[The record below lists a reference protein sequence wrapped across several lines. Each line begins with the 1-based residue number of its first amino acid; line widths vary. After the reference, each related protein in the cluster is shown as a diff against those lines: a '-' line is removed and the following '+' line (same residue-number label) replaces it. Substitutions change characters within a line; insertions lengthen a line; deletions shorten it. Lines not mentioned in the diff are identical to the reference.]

1 MSAGEFRRFP
11 ASSFGMEDQQ
21 SSEHQPQQL
30 RDTIIR
36 RALDAFLHGG
46 YSRTS
51 TDKISRMLGISKKTL
66 YKVFPTKEDLL
77 RSVVRLA
84 TRSLEERTNAIYADS
99 ATSVEK
105 RLETL
110 VTQISPVYA
119 RIRSPQML
127 LDFQRAAPTVWN
139 ELRLWRLERYAALH
153 GLIAE
158 GVARG
163 EVRADV
169 SVDDVVT
176 MYAILVDKCMDYE
189 TLEESS
195 VSSLQL
201 YQGLMDI
208 LLRGISVVHAGYRM
222 PSAAPIVLERS
233 QLLQAALTLF
243 NSVGYSKTS
252 SDEIAKALGISKRT
266 LYEQV
271 CKKSHVATT
280 LLLQTARAINHR
292 CDPLTFEDPSTFY
305 HDLHVLITSYVG
317 ALRELS
323 PLFIDDLATA
333 LPRLHRAFT
342 VWRRSSFESHISRA
356 AAGGRRLGLLRTSID
371 TPVLIALV
379 RLTMEDVLLRQPA
392 TNTTGTSVA
401 SDDVVF
407 TILYDG
413 ILLQTGQSP
422 LQQKR

>member
-1 MSAGEFRRFP
+1 MEFRCFP
-11 ASSFGMEDQQ
+11 ASSFSMEDQQ

-30 RDTIIR
+30 RELIIR

-66 YKVFPTKEDLL
+66 YKVFPTKEELL

-84 TRSLEERTNAIYADS
+84 TRSLEERANAVYADS

-110 VTQISPVYA
+110 VTEISPIYA

-158 GVARG
+158 GVSRG
-163 EVRADV
+163 EVRADL

-208 LLRGISVVHAGYRM
+208 LLRGISVVHAGHRM
-222 PSAAPIVLERS
+222 PSVVPLVLERS
-233 QLLQAALTLF
+233 PLMQASLTLF
-243 NSVGYSKTS
+243 NTVGYSKTS
-252 SDEIAKALGISKRT
+252 SDEIARALAISKRT

-271 CKKSHVATT
+271 CKKSHIATT
-280 LLLQTARAINHR
+280 LLLQTARAIDQR
-292 CDPLTFEDPSTFY
+292 CDPLTFEDPATFIL
-305 HDLHVLITSYVG
+305 DLHLLITTYVG

-323 PLFIDDLATA
+323 PVFIDDLATA

-342 VWRRSSFESHISRA
+342 VWRRSSFEYHISRA
-356 AAGGRRLGLLRTSID
+356 AAEGRRLGLLRTSIGA
-371 TPVLIALV
+371 PVLIALV

-392 TNTTGTSVA
+392 TNATGASVTV
-401 SDDVVF
+401 DDVVF

-413 ILLQTGQSP
+413 ILQQRGQSQP
-422 LQQKR
+422 QQKR